1 MSIRSIGAAIGDAA
15 AELAAWEP
23 EDANDLFDYFAML
36 PDALHDIG
44 YAITRN
50 ADRIAQT
57 ALHEGVTDMLHAT
70 AHAVAR
76 AEDYAAELE
85 RIARLLGR
93 IRPATWTSD
102 GPEQYGAA
110 AWRGARFH
118 GNKARGSAM
127 KNTASDLLGWALWY
141 AARGWPVFPCLPAAK
156 EPATGHGVPDATA
169 DPGVITAWWSSVP
182 YNIGIPTGAPGP
194 DVLDVDTHPG
204 EDGWASWNRCK
215 RAGLLAGCFRLVST
229 RSGGLH
235 AYFAGTDRGCG
246 RLRAEGLD
254 YQARGGYVIA
264 PPSYVLADEKGPA
277 GAYVLIEDRPP
288 TGAALPWDA
297 VKRLLR
303 PPPERPLRSTRR
315 GAWKH
320 ASLLPR

>member
-1 MSIRSIGAAIGDAA
+1 
-15 AELAAWEP
+15 
-23 EDANDLFDYFAML
+23 
-36 PDALHDIG
+36 
-44 YAITRN
+44 
-50 ADRIAQT
+50 
-57 ALHEGVTDMLHAT
+57 
-70 AHAVAR
+70 
-76 AEDYAAELE
+76 
-85 RIARLLGR
+85 
-93 IRPATWTSD
+93 
-102 GPEQYGAA
+102 
-110 AWRGARFH
+110 
-118 GNKARGSAM
+118 M
-127 KNTASDLLGWALWY
+127 KNTATDRLGWALWY
-141 AARGWPVFPCLPAAK
+141 AARGWPVFPCLPGAK
-156 EPATGHGVPDATA
+156 EPATGHGVLDATT
-169 DPGVITAWWSSVP
+169 DPAVITAWWRRWP
-182 YNIGIPTGAPGP
+182 DANIGIATGAPGP

-303 PPPERPLRSTRR
+303 PPRERPLRSTRR
-315 GAWKH
+315 RTWTSDALPPSITDALAADDPEDRSAAMFGLVGTCVRAGLDDERIYNVVGGYPPAAEKYGARLDAEIGRAIAKI
-320 ASLLPR
+320 AGGRDE